1 MERLVLSSSPS
12 QVKDLF
18 RAFSG
23 HFQNLVRHRF
33 ASHCCEKLFLQAAPI
48 VTDELVAPLAVPV
61 AGADDDVFVSMEN
74 LFLHVVQELHDDIGH
89 LFTDQYASHTMRVL
103 LVVLAGL
110 SLEKLPTTSLLRG
123 KKSKGGRLDHQPG
136 KGLRDDR
143 PRKQAVPSSFEAAV
157 NKILADT
164 LAGLSPADLRALATH
179 ATGNPVLQLL
189 IELESLEP
197 WKSQTVPER
206 SALQKLLVQCA
217 SDGEEDGYATFVG
230 GILYDPV
237 GSHLLEAI
245 VRFAPAKAF
254 KAIYRQVLRDR
265 IADASRSDVA
275 SFVVIRVLERL
286 GKDDLRHATGLI
298 LLQTESLLAHSR
310 SPVVRTIIDRCVV
323 RGLDL
328 DVVAKAVVD
337 VYDGLS
343 PSARLLRLLKW
354 DGADGDG
361 GGDGER
367 RAQAT
372 QAETG
377 RVHSS
382 LLAQTML
389 SQPGPLGS
397 VVSEGLLDT
406 AASTLGSMAKDAA
419 ASRLLQLS
427 LTSAVSTTVFRRRL
441 TTAFVDEVAQLAT
454 HPVASHVVDAMW
466 DGTRGLQYVRERIAQ
481 RLCDSETLLGTSYHG
496 RRVWKNWKM
505 NLFKNRRERWI
516 AQCKSARGE
525 EGKAG
530 GLKTAK

>member
-1 MERLVLSSSPS
+1 M
-12 QVKDLF
+12 
-18 RAFSG
+18 
-23 HFQNLVRHRF
+23 
-33 ASHCCEKLFLQAAPI
+33 
-48 VTDELVAPLAVPV
+48 TDELVAPLAVPA
-61 AGADDDVFVSMEN
+61 AGADGEIFVSMEN
-74 LFLHVVQELHDDIGH
+74 LFLHVVQELHDDVGN

-123 KKSKGGRLDHQPG
+123 KKGKGGRLDRQLG
-136 KGLRDDR
+136 KEPRDDP

-157 NKILADT
+157 DKILADT
-164 LAGLSPADLRALATH
+164 LTDLSPAELRALATH
-179 ATGNPVLQLL
+179 ATGNPVLQLM

-197 WKSQTVPER
+197 WKSQTTPER
-206 SALQKLLVQCA
+206 SALQKLLAQSA
-217 SDGEEDGYATFVG
+217 SEGEEDGYTTFVS

-237 GSHLLEAI
+237 GSHLLEVI

-286 GKDDLRHATGLI
+286 GKDDLQHATGPV
-298 LLQTESLLAHSR
+298 LLQMESLLAHSR
-310 SPVVRTIIDRCVV
+310 YAVIRTIIERCVV

-328 DVVAKAVVD
+328 DVVAKAVVA

-354 DGADGDG
+354 DGADGG
-361 GGDGER
+361 GIGNGEK
-367 RAQAT
+367 RAET
-372 QAETG
+372 TRAETG

-382 LLAQTML
+382 LLAQTMF

-406 AASTLGSMAKDAA
+406 SASTLGSMAQDAA

-427 LTSAVSTTVFRRRL
+427 LMSAASTTVFRRRL
-441 TTAFVDEVAQLAT
+441 TTAFVDEVTQLAT

-466 DGTRGLQYVRERIAQ
+466 DGTRGLQYIRERIAQ
-481 RLCDSETLLGTSYHG
+481 RLCDSEALLGASYHG
-496 RRVWKNWKM
+496 RRVWTNWKM
-505 NLFKNRRERWI
+505 NLFKNRRDRWI

-525 EGKAG
+525 EKAG
-530 GLKTAK
+530 GVKTTKRTASR